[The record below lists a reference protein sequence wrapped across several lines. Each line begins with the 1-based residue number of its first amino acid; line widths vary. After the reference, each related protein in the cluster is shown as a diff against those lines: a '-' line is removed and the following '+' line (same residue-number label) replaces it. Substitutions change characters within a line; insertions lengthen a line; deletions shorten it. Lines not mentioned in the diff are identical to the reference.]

1 MASESITSQTTVSE
15 TEGTAAEGIS
25 GGVVGGI
32 VGEIVDCSECDCHSH
47 SYTDTEELSW
57 TLFHWDDAKKVG

>member
-1 MASESITSQTTVSE
+1 MTTVSE

-32 VGEIVDCSECDCHSH
+32 VVGIVAIIIVLSVTATVIVILTLRSRHGHYS
-47 SYTDTEELSW
+47 TE
-57 TLFHWDDAKKVG
+57 TMQRK